1 MLNQTVLIGRL
12 TKEPELQVVG
22 EKQTSKTRF
31 TLAVNRPKYGDAE
44 PPADF
49 IPVAA
54 WGKTAEFVCRNFHKG
69 KQVYAVGRLQTYSWE
84 GEDGVKRYGFEI
96 VASEVGFA
104 DAPQKNG
111 GQSKKPSKSASNNG
125 GFDDGDI
132 FGDANKA
139 PGDFAAFGGDFA
151 DYLDGSEDDL
161 PF

>member
-1 MLNQTVLIGRL
+1 MLNQSIFIGRL

-84 GEDGVKRYGFEI
+84 GDDGVKRYGFEV
-96 VASEVGFA
+96 VANEVGFA

-111 GQSKKPSKSASNNG
+111 QAKSKANTAPQNG
-125 GFDDGDI
+125 GFPDGDI
-132 FGDANKA
+132 FGGAD
-139 PGDFAAFGGDFA
+139 DFGGDFPGFN
-151 DYLDGSEDDL
+151 DLDGSEDDL